1 MFTRA
6 KVLKNV
12 VLTCP
17 NDVFFEKYGDFVGK
31 LTENAYFCPAFQK
44 MHVKNG
50 INIYEAQLL
59 LLLLVFLYPA
69 KVKREVV
76 TVKLSRI

>member
-50 INIYEAQLL
+50 INIYMIYMKHNFYFYSWYFFTQQ
-59 LLLLVFLYPA
+59 
-69 KVKREVV
+69 R
-76 TVKLSRI
+76 

>member
-6 KVLKNV
+6 KVRKNV
-12 VLTCP
+12 RLACP

-50 INIYEAQLL
+50 INIYMKHNFYFYSWYYFTQQ
-59 LLLLVFLYPA
+59 
-69 KVKREVV
+69 R
-76 TVKLSRI
+76 